1 MELLIKLGQVHTIKE
16 IEVETSLTLGST
28 KDYFL
33 GDNSDIIATDSQKN
47 TVYLLA
53 KQHGIKSIEDF
64 GILLSKHFLGKYS
77 HVMKA
82 TVTIEQMQ
90 WDRITYGERTNN
102 HKLHNHAF
110 IHTPVATRVCTI
122 TLKRVDKDP
131 VVISGIKNLRVLKTT
146 NSSFVNFIND
156 EFRTLPDQPDRIF
169 R

>member
-1 MELLIKLGQVHTIKE
+1 MNDLGHVHTIKE

-64 GILLSKHFLGKYS
+64 GIILSKHFLAKYD

-82 TVTIEQMQ
+82 TVSIEQMQ
-90 WDRITYGERTNN
+90 WDRITYGD
-102 HKLHNHAF
+102 HAPFKLHNHAF
-110 IHTPVATRVCTI
+110 IHTPVATRFCTI
-122 TLKRVDKDP
+122 TLNRIDKEA